1 MVRKTK
7 RLGYRKN
14 KSSSRRKFRGGWDW
28 PWSKKE
34 EDSTPKLST
43 YSTTKLSP
51 KDEYDKKVKGCIS
64 LQKYQPDSL
73 PSECTHYLAN
83 QIYVEPVH
91 PFGVNADAVYRPP
104 TQEKMDQD
112 HTTLMK
118 ASKAGL
124 YMGGRRRRRSR
135 RYRRKN

>member
-34 EDSTPKLST
+34 EDSTPKLFT
-43 YSTTKLSP
+43 NNTTKLSP

-64 LQKYQPDSL
+64 LQKYQPASL
-73 PSECTHYLAN
+73 PSECTYYLAN
-83 QIYVEPVH
+83 QTYIEPV
-91 PFGVNADAVYRPP
+91 GLNADAVFRSP
-104 TQEKMDQD
+104 TQEEMHKD
-112 HTTLMK
+112 HMTLMK
-118 ASKAGL
+118 ASKDGL
-124 YMGGRRRRRSR
+124 FIGGRRRSRRSR

>member
-34 EDSTPKLST
+34 DNTTELS
-43 YSTTKLSP
+43 L
-51 KDEYDKKVKGCIS
+51 KDKYDKKVKGCIS
-64 LQKYQPDSL
+64 LQKYQPGSV

-83 QIYVEPVH
+83 QTYIEPV
-91 PFGVNADAVYRPP
+91 GVNADAVFRPP
-104 TQEKMDQD
+104 TQEKMHED
-112 HTTLMK
+112 HMTLMK

-124 YMGGRRRRRSR
+124 SMGGRRRSRRSR